1 MGDEQAFEE
10 MYLEYYKRFY
20 VYGVKLTGV
29 PELVEDAIHDI
40 MIYIWEHRTTI
51 SEMKNP
57 PGYFFTSFRNLLFK
71 KLKQVKLTVEDQ
83 SIHTD
88 DETTPEKKMIEKE
101 TARNQKKQLE
111 RSFDELTPRQL
122 EAVLLR
128 FYHQMSYEEIAG
140 IMNITT
146 KATYKLMARALAV
159 LKEKYVHLFVFLLV
173 RAVCLRG

>member
-1 MGDEQAFEE
+1 MEF
-10 MYLEYYKRFY
+10 YKRFY
-20 VYGVKLTGV
+20 VYGVKLTSEG
-29 PELVEDAIHDI
+29 ELVEDAIHDI
-40 MIYIWEHRTTI
+40 MIYIWEHRTDI
-51 SEMKNP
+51 QDMRNP
-57 PGYFFTSFRNLLFK
+57 PAYFFTSFRNLLFR
-71 KLKQVKLTVEDQ
+71 KLKQVKLNVEDH
-83 SIHTD
+83 SIGSD
-88 DETTPEKKMIEKE
+88 DDATPEKKMIDKE
-101 TARNQKKQLE
+101 TALNRQQQLE
-111 RSFDELTPRQL
+111 RSFEELTPRQL